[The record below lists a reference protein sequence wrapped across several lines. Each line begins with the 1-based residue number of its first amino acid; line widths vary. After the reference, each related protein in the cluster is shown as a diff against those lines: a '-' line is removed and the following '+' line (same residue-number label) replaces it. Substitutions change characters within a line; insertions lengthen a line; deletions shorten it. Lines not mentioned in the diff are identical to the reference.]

1 MLGSKGTRIGVEKHA
16 LQFASVLMLIVAI
29 FGSTRS
35 TIAGSA
41 SAPLSITATVIRSC
55 RLSASPLVFNNDG
68 STVPK
73 ANANLPAD
81 ANMAVVCTRGSNPS
95 IAVGLGSQASVTLPL
110 REMSNGGGKLG
121 YEIHKN
127 SGLAEFGAESGS
139 IVFRLGT
146 IPSTRDQTVPVSRIP
161 GGQNIPG
168 RYNDAVIVTVN
179 F

>member
-1 MLGSKGTRIGVEKHA
+1 MKVI
-16 LQFASVLMLIVAI
+16 QFIFFLMLITITLGA
-29 FGSTRS
+29 TRS

-41 SAPLSITATVIRSC
+41 SAPLSVAVTVVRSC
-55 RLSASPLVFNNDG
+55 HLSTSPLAIGNYEP
-68 STVPK
+68 T
-73 ANANLPAD
+73 NANINLTAD

-95 IAVGLGSQASVTLPL
+95 IAVGLGSQASVTLTL

-127 SGLAEFGAESGS
+127 SGLAEVGAESGS

-146 IPSTRDQTVPVSRIP
+146 ILLTRDQTVPVSRIP
-161 GGQNIPG
+161 GGQNVPG

>member
-1 MLGSKGTRIGVEKHA
+1 MLGSKGTHIGVEKQA
-16 LQFASVLMLIVAI
+16 LQFASVLTLIAAI
-29 FGSTRS
+29 FGSPRS

-41 SAPLSITATVIRSC
+41 SAPLSITATVIRTC
-55 RLSASPLVFNNDG
+55 RLSASPLVFSNDG

-73 ANANLPAD
+73 ANADLTAD

-110 REMSNGGGKLG
+110 RETSNGGGKLS

-127 SGLAEFGAESGS
+127 SGLAEVGAEPGS

-161 GGQNIPG
+161 GGQNVPG